1 MKQTEIDANRVI
13 DNLTTRLAALE
24 RENAILT
31 ARIQQQQ
38 EEDMSDDAH
47 A

>member
-1 MKQTEIDANRVI
+1 MKQPEIDANLVI
-13 DNLTTRLAALE
+13 NNLTTRLAALE

-31 ARIQQQQ
+31 AQLQQQQ
-38 EEDMSDDAH
+38 EEEKNEDAH

>member
-13 DNLTTRLAALE
+13 DNLSTRIAALE

-31 ARIQQQQ
+31 AQLQQQQ
-38 EEDMSDDAH
+38 EDTDATD
-47 A
+47 